1 MNEAKQNGIGIKV
14 EMSQRQKKNT
24 KMSQEF
30 QASFE

>member
-14 EMSQRQKKNT
+14 EMSQRYKKNT
-24 KMSQEF
+24 KMGQEF